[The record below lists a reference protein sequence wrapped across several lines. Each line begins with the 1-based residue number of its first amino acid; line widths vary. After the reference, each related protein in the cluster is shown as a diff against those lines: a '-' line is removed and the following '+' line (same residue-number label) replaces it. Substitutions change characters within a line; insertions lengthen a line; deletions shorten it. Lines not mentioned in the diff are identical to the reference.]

1 MKFIRLI
8 VSYKLVTPHIKFR
21 QVIILYKLLTPYIT
35 FRKVDKLLLPYTNVR
50 QVYVLDYGSGNF

>member
-8 VSYKLVTPHIKFR
+8 ISYKLVTPHIK
-21 QVIILYKLLTPYIT
+21 